1 MYLMVINKIMKDCLI
16 LNADFQPLSLLPLST
31 LTWKQACLMKLAH
44 KIFVMEEHEFLIRS
58 PSLIMKFPS
67 VARLS
72 KYVKPNFKVK
82 FNRTNVYIRDKFSCQ
97 YCHKTNLKY
106 SELTLDHVVPRSKG
120 GIMCWSNA
128 VSACKS
134 CNLKKGNNIV
144 RPHTMPWEPTYWDLL
159 SGIASGD
166 GQSLHVSWISYLPVR
181 YLETYESA
189 AVV

>member
-1 MYLMVINKIMKDCLI
+1 MKDCLI
-16 LNADFQPLSLLPLST
+16 LNADFRPLSLLPLST

-44 KIFVMEEHEFLIRS
+44 KIIVMEEHDFLIRS
-58 PSLIMKFPS
+58 PSLIMHGPA

-72 KYVKPNFKVK
+72 VYVKPNFKVK

-120 GIMCWSNA
+120 GIMRWGNA
-128 VSACKS
+128 VSACKP
-134 CNLKKGNNIV
+134 CNLKKGSNII
-144 RPHTMPWEPTYWDLL
+144 RPKIKPLEPTYWDLL
-159 SGIASGD
+159 SGIASGSE
-166 GQSLHVSWISYLPVR
+166 QSLHVSWVSYLPAR
-181 YLETYESA
+181 YLETYESM

>member
-1 MYLMVINKIMKDCLI
+1 MYLMIINKIMKDCLI

-44 KIFVMEEHEFLIRS
+44 KIIVMEEHEFLIRS
-58 PSLIMKFPS
+58 PSLIMKCPS
-67 VARLS
+67 VSRLS

-120 GIMCWSNA
+120 GTMRWSNA

-134 CNLKKGNNIV
+134 CNLKKGNDFI
-144 RPHTMPWEPTYWDLL
+144 RPNVTPSEPTYWDLL

-166 GQSLHVSWISYLPVR
+166 EQSLHASWISYLPAR
-181 YLETYESA
+181 YLETYESS